1 MARDKES
8 LLENL
13 TEFMRE
19 DLERPVFME
28 VFTEMKQD
36 ADAIY
41 DFFDLSRPRN
51 FQSEI
56 IRKSKDLI
64 KSTIGQEKIQ
74 SIVDN
79 LKN

>member
-1 MARDKES
+1 
-8 LLENL
+8 
-13 TEFMRE
+13 
-19 DLERPVFME
+19 
-28 VFTEMKQD
+28 MKQD